1 MVCNEIFR
9 SHFGTYQKN
18 IRQVSIKKAK
28 NTTNKIA
35 NAKYT
40 SIFSK
45 RFFVITYEPC
55 FHEQV
60 WFRNWQCLP
69 CCYQLVI
76 NANVNLIFFSWKTLV
91 HCVWLKIWKKLFRA
105 CSANACILIM
115 RKKPV
120 YPENGVGP
128 FKPSCLVSFSYW
140 PFHIYRFHVGRIFQK
155 VRGIEER
162 RLRGESH

>member
-1 MVCNEIFR
+1 MLRLEKWFSDQILVF
-9 SHFGTYQKN
+9 TYQKN

-45 RFFVITYEPC
+45 IVFVITYEPC

-76 NANVNLIFFSWKTLV
+76 NANVNLHFFFHEKTLA
-91 HCVWLKIWKKLFRA
+91 HCVWLKIWKNDFAPALQMHVSSSCVSRRNLFILKMASAYSKLVA
-105 CSANACILIM
+105 LIHF
-115 RKKPV
+115 PTDH
-120 YPENGVGP
+120 
-128 FKPSCLVSFSYW
+128 F
-140 PFHIYRFHVGRIFQK
+140 IF
-155 VRGIEER
+155 IDFM
-162 RLRGESH
+162 

>member
-9 SHFGTYQKN
+9 SNFRTYQKN

-76 NANVNLIFFSWKTLV
+76 NANVNLIFFSWKTLA
-91 HCVWLKIWKKLFRA
+91 HCDWLKIWKNNFAPALQMHASSSCVRNLFILKMA
-105 CSANACILIM
+105 SAHSN
-115 RKKPV
+115 
-120 YPENGVGP
+120 
-128 FKPSCLVSFSYW
+128 LVFASFHSSTDH
-140 PFHIYRFHVGRIFQK
+140 FIF
-155 VRGIEER
+155 IDFM
-162 RLRGESH
+162 